1 MAFLHSELD
10 HERLSARGYHKV
22 MRLAWT
28 VADRTG
34 VTTPGLSEIEK
45 AYQLR
50 QGIESF

>member
-22 MRLAWT
+22 IRLAWSI
-28 VADRTG
+28 ADRDG
-34 VTTPGLSEIEK
+34 VSTPGLTEIES

-50 QGIESF
+50 QGVEAL